1 MKVQAASLSISQ
13 CEQSNESSVWVLNT
27 SGSNGTSKGIINVTI
42 TEGNGRATVVRIPQT
57 AIPVDLTTQAT
68 KSALM
73 MSPDFRRIA
82 AARIVRLISDADA
95 MKMLDNDEARAE
107 QRRLLNVDLQHEV
120 QNDQLPRE
128 VQAMQA
134 EAQGNIGGFA
144 LNIAHTAEGDEEAIC
159 ANLRNNADS
168 LSAEELQYI
177 VNTSELHKVKMTAAE
192 LAVR

>member
-1 MKVQAASLSISQ
+1 
-13 CEQSNESSVWVLNT
+13 
-27 SGSNGTSKGIINVTI
+27 
-42 TEGNGRATVVRIPQT
+42 VRIPQT